1 MLIYFVVAPVFM
13 ALLQYIFPNAKWGKQ
28 LCLLVQGA
36 LLAFSFYLFTITRE
50 APITTNIGGYHGILG
65 IHLQADSLSSV
76 FLILAAFLFLLA
88 SIYCYREKKDRL
100 FWCLMFIWQGTLIG
114 LLLTRDFFNVFVM
127 IEVITMV
134 ITILIMFER
143 SKRSIYEGMIYLMT
157 NVVASQFYLFG
168 VGYLYRLTGR
178 LDMEAIMQVMH
189 TLEPSALV
197 LPYALIMTGIAFK
210 CALVPLFS
218 WLPMAHGTPG
228 APSAVSAILSGLQ
241 IKGGVYLFLRVHGI
255 FFEISSGEIFLIVG
269 IITGFVG
276 VFMAICQTDI
286 KLILAYHT
294 ISQVGLIFIGLS
306 AGNEYS
312 LLGGMYHIV
321 AHAAFKSVLFLTA
334 GIIIKSYGTR
344 DVYKIGG
351 VLKRMP
357 LVGAVTIAAVLGITG
372 APFFIGSISKYFISY
387 DVPWL
392 LNWIVI
398 VLSLGTIISFTKYS
412 TMLFGHSDLRGP
424 ETQVDKW
431 KLVPSLILGGLCLAG
446 GVFGQQMI
454 NYLFHASIR
463 VDPLGYAQKSLIFF
477 ASVAVG
483 LLIYK
488 FIVKGNKTL
497 KRIGRLNLGFREIC
511 VSMGVF
517 FAMLLVAVGVL

>member
-1 MLIYFVVAPVFM
+1 MLIYLVIAPVFM
-13 ALLQYIFPNAKWGKQ
+13 ALLQYLFPNSKWGKP
-28 LCLLVQGA
+28 LCLIVQGA
-36 LLAFSFYLFTITRE
+36 LLAFSVYLFTITRDTY
-50 APITTNIGGYHGILG
+50 IYTNIGNYHGFLG
-65 IHLQADSLSSV
+65 IYLRADSLSTV
-76 FLILAAFLFLLA
+76 FLMLAALLFLLA

-100 FWCLMFIWQGTLIG
+100 FWCLMFIWQGTLMG
-114 LLLTRDFFNVFVM
+114 LLLTRDFFNIFVM
-127 IEVITMV
+127 IEVITML

-178 LDMEAIMQVMH
+178 LDMEAVAQVLH
-189 TLEPSALV
+189 TIEPSALV

-241 IKGGVYLFLRVHGI
+241 IKGGVYLFIRVHSI
-255 FFEISSGEIFLIVG
+255 FFEISSGEVFLIIG

-312 LLGGMYHIV
+312 LLGGMYHVI
-321 AHAAFKSVLFLTA
+321 AHGAFKSVLFLTA

-357 LVGAVTIAAVLGITG
+357 LVGVVTIAAVLGITG

-387 DVPWL
+387 DVSWQ

-424 ETQVDKW
+424 APEVDNW
-431 KLVPSLILGGLCLAG
+431 KLAPSLVLGALCLIG
-446 GVFGQQMI
+446 GVLGQQLI
-454 NYLFHASIR
+454 NYLFHTSVR

-477 ASVAVG
+477 ASAAVG

-488 FIVKGNKTL
+488 YIVKGNTAL
-497 KRIGRLNLGFREIC
+497 KRIGRLNFGFRDIC

-517 FAMLLVAVGVL
+517 FAALLVAVGVL